1 METLPGSPL
10 RHIGIAVAYV
20 LTVSALAVMGFV
32 HAGWSLDD
40 AIYMVVI
47 TVFSV
52 GFSEVHP
59 VVSDPFLRNMTI
71 ALIVLGCTGMIYLTG
86 AIVQFFAMAQL
97 RQMLGKTKMNLQ
109 IEALRNHIIICGFG
123 RLGSQLAAE
132 LKAGLAA
139 FVIIEQ
145 NPQRC
150 AEIRE
155 MGLLYMQADATDEA
169 VLLEAGILRAR
180 ALATVVPSDAV
191 NVFITLCARGLS
203 PDIQILSR
211 AESPSTERKLI
222 QAGANAVVMP
232 AHIGAEHAASLIL
245 FPQMAGGL
253 AMSDRRR
260 QMEIDLGTM
269 GLEMEMVIAAP
280 GCAFEG
286 HSVGEIERQVAGRFM
301 IVAVQHS
308 GTRDAVRASSEV
320 RIAAGDGLTVLGRV
334 GRAEALRGFVGRTA

>member
-1 METLPGSPL
+1 MDSLSASPL

-20 LTVSALAVMGFV
+20 LSVSALAVAGYV
-32 HAGWSLDD
+32 HAGWTLDD

-52 GFSEVHP
+52 GFGEVHP
-59 VVSDPFLRNMTI
+59 VAADPFLRGLTI

-97 RQMLGKTKMNLQ
+97 RQMLGKTKMTLR
-109 IEALRNHIIICGFG
+109 IEALRHHVIVCGFG
-123 RLGSQLAAE
+123 RLGSQLATE
-132 LKAGLAA
+132 LKAGLAE

-150 AEIRE
+150 EEIRA
-155 MGLLYMQADATDEA
+155 MGLLCMQADATDEA

-180 ALATVVPSDAV
+180 ALASVVPSDAV

-203 PDIQILSR
+203 PNVQILAR
-211 AESPSTERKLI
+211 AEAPTTERKLI
-222 QAGANAVVMP
+222 QAGANAVIMP

-245 FPQMAGGL
+245 FPQMASGL
-253 AMSDRRR
+253 VMSDRRR

-286 HSVGEIERQVAGRFM
+286 QTIAEIERQVAGRFF
-301 IVAVQHS
+301 IIAIQHS
-308 GTRDAVRASSEV
+308 GAGHAMHASPDL

-334 GRAEALRGFVGRTA
+334 GRAEALRGFVGR